1 MINPGEGHIQG
12 GNEIFLGGARGRE
25 RIEGREGAPGIYL
38 ELTCSL
44 VGDPSV
50 RCIQNLRPSR
60 LFRRVAYSYQ
70 AHFKHI
76 VSHPVFSYYEC

>member
-12 GNEIFLGGARGRE
+12 GNEIFWEEREEEKEEKGGKV
-25 RIEGREGAPGIYL
+25 PIYL

-60 LFRRVAYSYQ
+60 LFRRVAHSYQ
-70 AHFKHI
+70 AHFKHTI